1 MNSYESVA
9 PVSDDM
15 ATDLRLTE
23 PLRVL
28 LVEDNRFDYDL
39 TRRHL
44 ADFTR
49 PGYRLDWAATFDDA
63 VAAIRD
69 KAYDAFLFDHRLA
82 DASGLELLQVTRDMD
97 VRAPVIFLTGLDDEH
112 VDREALS
119 AGASDYLVKSEL
131 TPGLLDRSI
140 RYAIE
145 RENLLHEL
153 EYAAHRDALTGLANR
168 RHFLSHLRDALLRA
182 ERTDLVVGLLLIDL
196 DHFKEV
202 NDRFGHEAGDQ
213 VLCEVARLIK
223 ERVRSVDL
231 VARLGGDEFSVV
243 LEGMNAPENAQMV
256 ANDIVAMLRVRNL
269 HVGDEQVSVGASIG
283 LAFSGEEMRD
293 VATLMRAADTA
304 MYEAKR
310 NGRSR
315 QQLFRSEMQRAA
327 MKRAEIHQAL
337 PGAVAGGELRLHFQP
352 QYSVSEQRVIAA
364 EALVRWQTG
373 DRLLSP
379 GEFIPIAEEGEIIH
393 ELGAWVI
400 REACRQL
407 GRWQADGIVRP
418 EFVLTLNLSAKQLVK
433 PTVVDI
439 VRAALTVNQLRPESI
454 ELEIT
459 ESAAMRESDMVHRT
473 LMGLRELGVRIALD
487 DFGTGFSSLSYL
499 SRVPVDTIKI
509 DRSFVQFCEDNAEH
523 ATLVRGTLGFA
534 NSLGLSVVAEG
545 VETPGQRDFLRSN
558 GCDVMQ
564 GYLFQRPCSA
574 DDFERALSGDVGH
587 AA

>member
-1 MNSYESVA
+1 
-9 PVSDDM
+9 M
-15 ATDLRLTE
+15 ATDFRPTE
-23 PLRVL
+23 PVRVL

-49 PGYRLDWAATFDDA
+49 PSYRLDWAATFDDA
-63 VAAIRD
+63 LGAIRENI
-69 KAYDAFLFDHRLA
+69 YDVLLFDHRLA
-82 DASGLELLQVTRDMD
+82 DASGLELLQVTREMD
-97 VRAPVIFLTGLDDEH
+97 VSAPVIFLTGIDDAAA
-112 VDREALS
+112 DREALS

-153 EYAAHRDALTGLANR
+153 EQAAHRDALTGLANR
-168 RHFLSHLRDALLRA
+168 RCFLSHLRDALRRSD
-182 ERTDLVVGLLLIDL
+182 RTGLVVGLLLIDL

-213 VLCEVARLIK
+213 VLCEVAALIK
-223 ERVRSVDL
+223 ERVRNVDL

-243 LEGMNAPENAQMV
+243 LEGMNSPENAQMV
-256 ANDIVAMLRVRNL
+256 ANDIVAMLKVRSL
-269 HVGDEQVSVGASIG
+269 RIGDARISVGASIG
-283 LAFSGEEMRD
+283 LAFSGEEMKD
-293 VATLMRAADTA
+293 VAVLMRAADTA

-310 NGRSR
+310 NGRNR
-315 QQLFRSEMQRAA
+315 QQLFRSELQHAA
-327 MKRAEIHQAL
+327 LKRAEINQAL
-337 PGAVAGGELRLHFQP
+337 PGAIANGELRLHYQP
-352 QYSVSEQRVIAA
+352 QYSVSEQRVVAA
-364 EALVRWQTG
+364 EALVRWQCG
-373 DRLLSP
+373 DRLLGP
-379 GEFIPIAEEGEIIH
+379 GEFIPIAEEGEVIH

-400 REACRQL
+400 RESCRQL
-407 GRWQADGIVRP
+407 GLWRAAATVP
-418 EFVLTLNLSAKQLVK
+418 AEFVLTLNLSAKQLVK
-433 PTVVDI
+433 PSVVDI
-439 VRAALTVNQLRPESI
+439 VRASLTVNQIRPESI

-459 ESAAMRESDMVHRT
+459 ESAAMRESDLVRRT
-473 LMGLRELGVRIALD
+473 LAGLRQLGVRLALD

-545 VETPGQRDFLRSN
+545 VETPGQRDFLRAN

-564 GYLFQRPCSA
+564 GYLFQKPCTA
-574 DDFERALSGDVGH
+574 RQFEQALSGDFGC